1 MDEKIKSIYEQ
12 WRAEEDMPA
21 GLKRELA
28 AMADDEDQIN
38 DAFGATL
45 SFGTAGMRGIIGAGL
60 NRMNIYTVRQA
71 AEGLAMLMDQLDSAD
86 KARGVAISFD
96 PRYGSREF
104 AYNSAQVL
112 GAHGIKSFI
121 VDDIRPVPELSF
133 AVRHLHTYAG
143 IMITASHNPKQY
155 NGFKIYGEDGGQM
168 PPKESAIITESA
180 HQASDL
186 FAIKVADIHDLR
198 KQHLLTIVGED
209 IDQAYLDEAKK
220 VNINEELIQN
230 VGKDLKFVYSPLHG
244 AGKNIGRRALSTAG
258 FKNFEMVTEQT
269 IADPEFPTTPHP
281 NPEYREA
288 FDLAIQQ
295 GKQVGADILIETD
308 PDADRLGAAVRQPD
322 GEYKLMTGNQIAS
335 VMLNYILQAKKAKGI
350 LPDNGIIVKSIVSTE
365 LATKIANH
373 YNVDTKNVLTGFKYI
388 AEQIKNF
395 EESHQHTFQFG
406 FEESYGYL
414 IRPFVRDKD
423 AIQSTMMLAEV
434 AAYYKD
440 RGMTLY
446 DGLQEMYQ
454 QYGYFEE
461 ETISKLFEGLDGK
474 QKMAA
479 IMDSLRNDPM
489 NEFADTKVV
498 SVEDFETATRTLEN
512 GQNESIDMPQ
522 SNVLKYWLADGSWIT
537 IRPSGT
543 EPKVKFYVGVEDQS
557 KDKSIARLDKY
568 VKAIYELIAK
578 LTE

>member
-1 MDEKIKSIYEQ
+1 MDKKIESTYKQ
-12 WRAEEDMPA
+12 WMAEPDMPA
-21 GLKRELA
+21 NLMRELE
-28 AMADDEDQIN
+28 AMAGHDDQIE

-71 AEGLAMLMDQLDSAD
+71 AEGLAMLMDQLDPAT
-86 KARGVAISFD
+86 KQRGVAISFD

-104 AYNSAQVL
+104 AYNAAQVL

-180 HQASDL
+180 HQANDL
-186 FAIKVADIHDLR
+186 FAIKIADISKLR
-198 KQHLLTIVGED
+198 EAKLLRVVGED
-209 IDQAYLDEAKK
+209 IDLAYLAEAKK
-220 VNINEELIQN
+220 VNIDKDLIDR

-244 AGKNIGRRALSTAG
+244 AGKIIGRRALSTAG

-288 FDLAIQQ
+288 FDLAIKQ

-335 VMLNYILQAKKAKGI
+335 VMLNYILQAKQAKGV
-350 LPDNGIIVKSIVSTE
+350 LPENGIIVKSIVSTE
-365 LATKIANH
+365 LATKIAEH
-373 YNVDTKNVLTGFKYI
+373 YGVDTKNVLTGFKYI
-388 AEQIKNF
+388 AEQIKQF
-395 EESHQHTFQFG
+395 EESGQHSFQFG

-446 DGLQEMYQ
+446 DGLQEMYT

-489 NEFADTKVV
+489 TEFAGEHVDFI
-498 SVEDFETATRTLEN
+498 EDFQTAVRTYDDGKTEA
-512 GQNESIDMPQ
+512 IDMPT

-543 EPKVKFYVGVEDQS
+543 EPKVKFYVGVNDQS
-557 KDKSIARLDKY
+557 EAKAKGRLDRY
-568 VKAIYELIAK
+568 VSAIHKLIEELTK
-578 LTE
+578 